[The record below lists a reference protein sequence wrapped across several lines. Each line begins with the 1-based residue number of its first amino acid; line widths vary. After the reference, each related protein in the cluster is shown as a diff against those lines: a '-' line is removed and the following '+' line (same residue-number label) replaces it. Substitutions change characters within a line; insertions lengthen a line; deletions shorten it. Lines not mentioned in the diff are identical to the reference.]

1 MSDIGEQVAA
11 NVRKGRH
18 RPKAPAKKTAVIVVE
33 FEILEDDENPFGEV
47 VDALGGAFAARGLER
62 KVTGT
67 WGATDSAAEGILTVI
82 REWRR

>member
-1 MSDIGEQVAA
+1 MTEQI
-11 NVRKGRH
+11 RKGRR
-18 RPKAPAKKTAVIVVE
+18 RPPAPAKKKAVIVVE
-33 FEILEDDENPFGEV
+33 FEIHEDEQQPFDDV
-47 VDALGGAFAARGLER
+47 VEALGGAFGARGLEH